1 MDSYTQ
7 SGVNDLKRSD
17 PFQGMGH
24 CVLPDFPEQCKP
36 LTSVIGSGKSNFR
49 PEQYT
54 CLADGRKNR
63 QEEGRCGKGK
73 RKENNKKN
81 KTGKKNK

>member
-1 MDSYTQ
+1 
-7 SGVNDLKRSD
+7 
-17 PFQGMGH
+17 MGYR
-24 CVLPDFPEQCKP
+24 VLPDFPEQCKP
-36 LTSVIGSGKSNFR
+36 LTSVIGSGKSNFQ

-73 RKENNKKN
+73 RKTEKENKN
-81 KTGKKNK
+81 KSRNNNIKWCGRVGDQINF